1 MPADA
6 SPPTSPLVLLVD
18 DYADAREMYGYYL
31 ARHGFRVEEAAD
43 GHEALDKALTLGP
56 DIILMD
62 LSLPGIDGWELA
74 RMLKKDPRTTAIPIV
89 ALTAHALNGEQER
102 ALGAGCDA
110 FVTKPCLP
118 QTLAT
123 ELERVLQTPA
133 PSPDGDRTS
142 PYPHAGGRP

>member
-1 MPADA
+1 
-6 SPPTSPLVLLVD
+6 
-18 DYADAREMYGYYL
+18 MYGFYL
-31 ARHGFRVEEAAD
+31 ARRGYRVEEAAD
-43 GHEALDKALTLGP
+43 GHEALAKALGLTP

-74 RMLKKDPRTTAIPIV
+74 RILKSDMRTAAIPIV

-118 QTLAT
+118 QTLAA
-123 ELERVLQTPA
+123 ELERVLQIA
-133 PSPDGDRTS
+133 SVRS
-142 PYPHAGGRP
+142 

>member
-1 MPADA
+1 M
-6 SPPTSPLVLLVD
+6 SEHPPLAPLVLLVD
-18 DYADAREMYGYYL
+18 DYADAREMYGFYL
-31 ARHGFRVEEAAD
+31 TRRGYRVEEAAD
-43 GHEALDKALTLGP
+43 GHEALGKALGLTP

-74 RMLKKDPRTTAIPIV
+74 RMLKNDARTSAIPIV

-123 ELERVLQTPA
+123 ELERVLQTTGSA
-133 PSPDGDRTS
+133 
-142 PYPHAGGRP
+142 